1 MPGSSVDSWQP
12 DPAAR
17 GDAGQRDE
25 KERGVDGVSTTRPRN
40 AARALHTPAHFTLL
54 TRLQETSFSPLF
66 VRRKKPRTA
75 KMARVSDPS
84 DDKRQTQNS
93 NSKPDRGGSSPPPA
107 PQSLQGD
114 RMKGRLPPTR
124 QRLTASVAY
133 AGHFKERPEED
144 TWAELKSS
152 EFGD

>member
-25 KERGVDGVSTTRPRN
+25 KERGVDGVSTMRPRN
-40 AARALHTPAHFTLL
+40 AARALHTSAHFTLL
-54 TRLQETSFSPLF
+54 TRLQKTSFPPLF

-75 KMARVSDPS
+75 NMARVSDPS

-93 NSKPDRGGSSPPPA
+93 NSKPAVEGPPRPPP
-107 PQSLQGD
+107 PNLC
-114 RMKGRLPPTR
+114 KGT
-124 QRLTASVAY
+124 
-133 AGHFKERPEED
+133 G
-144 TWAELKSS
+144 
-152 EFGD
+152 